1 MLLHQVVFQLHLV
14 KLSWIWEVTRTDP
27 FRAQFLCQM
36 WQLHFDVYK
45 VNIWILFDLVD
56 QRLQIL
62 KFLSRMNVIAHDTVE
77 KVEIKHFVLL
87 VRLKY
92 KHASLSL
99 RWARRE
105 IINLYHN
112 LLKPLMQVAKDFFE
126 FLNDSDIYVGFKFN
140 YMLWNTTHLHRLRVL
155 ILEGSLSLKIWVVA
169 LLYVL
174 KDLSVLLVFI
184 RELSAQETL
193 NLFVK
198 VKIIDDTDVT
208 KTFYLLSTCLNPPVT
223 VVHKRFPQV
232 ASISSDSIGKEFLL
246 LDELMRE
253 NLLSL
258 ILFLSRVPL
267 IERSTGLLQGAKDFL
282 GFLRCAI
289 ILFSIWY
296 LKCLVVFTPYIEV
309 LCSNFELL
317 RHLMLSQMI

>member
-1 MLLHQVVFQLHLV
+1 MLLHQVVFQLRLV
-14 KLSWIWEVTRTDP
+14 NLSWIWEVTRTDP

-36 WQLHFDVYK
+36 WQLHFDVCK

-62 KFLSRMNVIAHDTVE
+62 KFLSRMNVVAHDTVE

-92 KHASLSL
+92 KRASLSL

-112 LLKPLMQVAKDFFE
+112 LLKPLMQVTKDFLE
-126 FLNDSDIYVGFKFN
+126 FLNNSDIYVGFKLD

-155 ILEGSLSLKIWVVA
+155 ILEGSLPLKMWVVA

-174 KDLSVLLVFI
+174 KDFSVLFVFI
-184 RELSAQETL
+184 RELSAQETF

-198 VKIIDDTDVT
+198 IKVIYDTDIT
-208 KTFYLLSTCLNPPVT
+208 KAFNLLSTCLNPPIT
-223 VVHKRFPQV
+223 VVHKRFPQMT
-232 ASISSDSIGKEFLL
+232 SISSDSIGNKFLL

-253 NLLSL
+253 NLLFL

-267 IERSTGLLQGAKDFL
+267 VERSTGLLQGAKDFL
-282 GFLRCAI
+282 GFLRCGI
-289 ILFSIWY
+289 IMFSIWN
-296 LKCLVVFTPYIEV
+296 LKRLVIFTPYIEIF
-309 LCSNFELL
+309 CCNFEFL
-317 RHLMLSQMI
+317 RHLKLSQMI